1 MEKAIVNGVELGY
14 IKVPKGTII
23 DPSEMKTIMP
33 VRFLSCVPVLKGSLW
48 RPLHVLPMVCTDK

>member
-23 DPSEMKTIMP
+23 DPSENEK
-33 VRFLSCVPVLKGSLW
+33 
-48 RPLHVLPMVCTDK
+48 LPCQ